1 MKRIYNYFPENQTVS
16 ATAKISVHNL
26 TSSRSGGA
34 VKNQFIIRHGYD
46 FISFQSYNALCLT
59 YDNACRV
66 LTVYPEAFN
75 YSTTTSKYSKKF
87 ILEELWLSVSE
98 FEKIKKMAKS
108 EDFGRDCP
116 LYIQF

>member
-1 MKRIYNYFPENQTVS
+1 MKRTNNYFPESQIIP
-16 ATAKISVHNL
+16 ATAKISVSNL
-26 TSSRSGGA
+26 TSSRSGEA
-34 VKNQFIIRHGYD
+34 VKNQFVIRHSYD
-46 FISFQSYNALCLT
+46 FISFQSYNTLCLT
-59 YDNACRV
+59 YDNVCRV

-75 YSTTTSKYSKKF
+75 YSATTSKYSKKF

-98 FEKIKKMAKS
+98 FEEIKKMAKS